1 MAKIDD
7 LIPKDVLGFRE
18 DGIPFPQEDAKGLFT
33 LDETLTKLIW
43 IVKEQGELIES
54 LRGDFIGL
62 KEELFD

>member
-7 LIPKDVLGFRE
+7 LIPKDVLGFSA

-62 KEELFD
+62 KEEIFD